1 MSTPP
6 PETAPHPGDP
16 TYRDYLRN
24 RRRRG
29 WVIAALILSQIAIAL
44 EAMTHICASSFFD
57 PMPDL
62 ATAAAYALVVG
73 TLWFN
78 ERVLAERPPLFVR
91 RLGQKRAVVL
101 ALAAATV
108 SLLIAGMAAY
118 MFIPLMP
125 FAVPLLAIGAGALL
139 LVPALDTILLTIQL
153 RTLLAV
159 WRTNQAVLPEE
170 GFSAVAFH
178 TEARRVAVGTGIIV
192 IAAVFWLLVRP
203 VLIGQSTAQGL
214 RSPDASPSQTRA
226 FRVLRFLHGEG
237 TLLDL
242 AYRRNPP
249 YWVCLG
255 YNAARQ
261 GLWPWNG
268 YNWNGGGFGNFYG
281 EPVKARRTYFLLTG
295 TPFESEPRPTSL
307 IRQGGLFGGPDDVAV
322 EEQGGYVVGRPVP
335 DLILAHSEM
344 EAVADPKA
352 ETASYEWTMTFR
364 NDSSQPQEARA
375 DVLLPPGGVGHAVS
389 LWINGV
395 EKQAKFGSPQ
405 KVRAAYQEIA
415 VVQRRDPLLVTMP
428 APDHLLVQCFPV
440 PANGEMKIK
449 IGVTAPLRW
458 DTDKDRKPE
467 LMADLP
473 AFGPVN
479 FEVSSSREHRVSL
492 QAKSERSDRKDLS
505 SASVDLFAPQPLPI
519 VKTKLPKV
527 ADVLAPGVMRAAI
540 ASGVFSPADAY
551 TAPTQPVDLIFVL
564 DASQGTNNA
573 LDSLR
578 RWGKEASGNNL
589 LGLINTAPPGS
600 RVRFLDTS
608 PSGKDTGW
616 LDANITRGAVE
627 DLTEQWPGTFTGGTD
642 PAPVLAAALQMA
654 RRERKNPSAVIFLHG
669 ASPINVSDLSDVRKE
684 LQSDLNN
691 GPALVGLQLQPR
703 AQDAVMMDLAGFD
716 RVYARRALPGDDN
729 AIADAV
735 QFACQAAVSGAV
747 TSATAE
753 RQPLGG
759 HTPAIGDIWIDTKA
773 ASADKDSDYA
783 RLAQATQTMAGWYES
798 NTLAEPKALDLR
810 IEAGR
815 PAAQARLVTPLSSAV
830 VLETKEQYQK
840 AGLDD
845 KGSDPGKDKDAKPKA
860 EDISAAP
867 EPGSLLLLSVGL
879 VAGGRLWSRRRRKDR
894 FAVVTKGR
902 AG

>member
-1 MSTPP
+1 MSIPS
-6 PETAPHPGDP
+6 PEAAPHPHPGDP
-16 TYRDYLRN
+16 TYRDYRRN

-44 EAMTHICASSFFD
+44 EAVTHICASSFFD
-57 PMPDL
+57 PMPDT

-78 ERVLAERPPLFVR
+78 ERVLAERPSPFIR

-125 FAVPLLAIGAGALL
+125 FAVPLLLVGAGALL
-139 LVPALDTILLTIQL
+139 LVPALDTILLAIQL

-159 WRTNQAVLPEE
+159 WRTNQAALPEE
-170 GFSAVAFH
+170 GFSAVALH
-178 TEARRVAVGTGIIV
+178 TEARRAAVGTGIIV
-192 IAAVFWLLVRP
+192 AAAVFWLLLRP
-203 VLIGQSTAQGL
+203 VLIGQSAAQGL
-214 RSPDASPSQTRA
+214 RAPDASPAQMRA

-255 YNAARQ
+255 YNAARK

-268 YNWNGGGFGNFYG
+268 YNWNGGGFGGFYG
-281 EPVKARRTYFLLTG
+281 EPAKARRTYFLLTG
-295 TPFESEPRPTSL
+295 NPFESEPRPTSL

-322 EEQGGYVVGRPVP
+322 EETGGYVVGRPVP
-335 DLILAHSEM
+335 DLGLAQSEM
-344 EAVADPKA
+344 NAVADPKT
-352 ETASYEWTMTFR
+352 ETAEYEWTMTFR
-364 NDSSQPQEARA
+364 NDSSEPQEARA
-375 DVLLPPGGVGHAVS
+375 DILLPPGGVGHAVS

-449 IGVTAPLRW
+449 IGMTAPLRW
-458 DTDKDRKPE
+458 HKTPNGLVAPVTDW
-467 LMADLP
+467 P

-479 FEVSSSREHRVSL
+479 FNVSSRLKHHVTLQENCVANSCFTGEIANLSL
-492 QAKSERSDRKDLS
+492 
-505 SASVDLFAPQPLPI
+505 SADWLFAPSDIGVAGLI
-519 VKTKLPKV
+519 DPK
-527 ADVLAPGVMRAAI
+527 AGDILAPGIIRASDPI
-540 ASGVFSPADAY
+540 A
-551 TAPTQPVDLIFVL
+551 APIQPVDLIFVL
-564 DASQGTNNA
+564 DASEGMNA
-573 LDSLR
+573 LLKNGVHERLQEAIRSL
-578 RWGKEASGNNL
+578 
-589 LGLINTAPPGS
+589 PPGS
-600 RVRFLDTS
+600 RVQTITSNRTNYSAALRSPEEALGGLLDK
-608 PSGKDTGW
+608 PSW
-616 LDANITRGAVE
+616 LWNY
-627 DLTEQWPGTFTGGTD
+627 TGGTD
-642 PAPVLAAALQMA
+642 PAPALAWAVQTA

-669 ASPINVSDLSDVRKE
+669 ASPTNVSDLTEVRKE
-684 LQSDLNN
+684 LQSAPDN
-691 GPALVGLQLQPR
+691 GPALVGVQLQPR

-716 RVYARRALPGDDN
+716 RVYARRALPGDNN

-735 QFACQAAVSGAV
+735 HFACQAAVSGAV

-759 HTPAIGDIWIDTKA
+759 HTPAIGGIWIDTKA

-783 RLAQATQTMAGWYES
+783 RLAQATQTTAGWYES

-845 KGSDPGKDKDAKPKA
+845 KDSDPSKDKDAKPKA

-867 EPGSLLLLSVGL
+867 EPGSLLLLSMGL
-879 VAGGRLWSRRRRKDR
+879 VAGGRVWYRRRKAH
-894 FAVVTKGR
+894 FARVTKGR
-902 AG
+902 AA